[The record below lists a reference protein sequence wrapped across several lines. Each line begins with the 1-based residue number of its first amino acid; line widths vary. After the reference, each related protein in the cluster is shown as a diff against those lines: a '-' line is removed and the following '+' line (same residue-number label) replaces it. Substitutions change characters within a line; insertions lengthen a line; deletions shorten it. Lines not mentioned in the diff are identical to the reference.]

1 MFYLQDVVRRSGG
14 HGLWINHFR
23 GRKIANC
30 REVYAA
36 SPIENSI
43 PDIIMGRGAAV
54 SNDLGVN
61 PAEYSMNTTWG
72 SFMRG
77 GVAGNSLY
85 RTFDGIRGDLSKR

>member
-1 MFYLQDVVRRSGG
+1 
-14 HGLWINHFR
+14 
-23 GRKIANC
+23 
-30 REVYAA
+30 
-36 SPIENSI
+36 
-43 PDIIMGRGAAV
+43 MGRGAAV